1 MSRSCLKV
9 LGRPLLQQYKKTS
22 SSPNF
27 LATSS
32 SALVQLPASPHFQQS
47 RCGVHSRLDPPPS
60 NFWTIRKMER
70 SVYRRWTK
78 DALVGRIEELEQ
90 QLKAA
95 QQVSNGGK
103 DGGGATDATSA
114 VTAAA
119 RPQGEDMTSP
129 ETAAFYGGLPERK
142 APGKDKKGKKTSIDP
157 SKYATRYVAF
167 KFAYLGKEYGGFE
180 YQGSAALPT
189 IEEELWKAFVTSC
202 LIVPKGNPDEVRWED
217 PALEYSKCG
226 RTDRGVSAFGQV
238 IALRVRSNRPL
249 PKQPQPQQHDGS
261 EEGHPDD
268 AATQEEGGTPKKE
281 WNDFEDEIRYCRIL
295 NRLLPKDIRML
306 AWCPSTPA
314 NFSARHSCTE
324 RQYRYFF
331 TQPAFAPIPTS
342 LNHPESKEPIKDGWL
357 DIDRMR
363 EAAKKYQGL
372 HDFRNFCKIDGSK
385 QLTNFTRRMF
395 ESDIVEVKDSAT
407 AMPFLTQS
415 DFRPAGAA
423 LEPGSVHPKVYYFH
437 VRGSAFLWHQIR
449 CMIAVL
455 FTVAQGLE
463 EPSVIDTLFDVE
475 KTPRRPNYV
484 MADEVPLVL
493 WDCVFPDSL
502 EWVYLGDESPTDK
515 HSTHGLMQDLWQIWR
530 SRKMDE
536 LLAGQLHNLVADQ
549 GDFSLRRDSRAPRHV
564 TLSTRQ
570 FEGSDGARPV
580 GKYLPMAKKK
590 MNSSPEEVNDK
601 TAQKKGYANGA
612 EYRAALAEKREAAI
626 AKAAAVASELETQ
639 IDELDKAIATA

>member
-1 MSRSCLKV
+1 
-9 LGRPLLQQYKKTS
+9 
-22 SSPNF
+22 
-27 LATSS
+27 
-32 SALVQLPASPHFQQS
+32 
-47 RCGVHSRLDPPPS
+47 
-60 NFWTIRKMER
+60 MER

-90 QLKAA
+90 QLKAQA
-95 QQVSNGGK
+95 QQPCK
-103 DGGGATDATSA
+103 DGEQT
-114 VTAAA
+114 TAAA
-119 RPQGEDMTSP
+119 AATAKPVEDMSSP
-129 ETAAFYGGLPERK
+129 STAAQYGGLPERSK
-142 APGKDKKGKKTSIDP
+142 KTKDKKNTIDP
-157 SKYATRYVAF
+157 SKYTTRYVAF

-202 LIVPKGNPDEVRWED
+202 LIFPKGNPDEVRWED
-217 PALEYSKCG
+217 PDFQYSKCG

-238 IALRVRSNRPL
+238 ICLRVRSNRPL
-249 PKQPQPQQHDGS
+249 PKKK
-261 EEGHPDD
+261 D
-268 AATQEEGGTPKKE
+268 AAVPGEDAAEIAAPQAATDDKPPREF
-281 WNDFEDEIRYCRIL
+281 NDFEDEIRYCRIL

-306 AWCPSTPA
+306 AWCPTTPDD
-314 NFSARHSCTE
+314 FSARHSCTE

-342 LNHPESKEPIKDGWL
+342 LNHPESKEAVKDGWL

-363 EAAKKYQGL
+363 EAAKKFEGL

-385 QLTNFTRRMF
+385 QLTNFMRRMF
-395 ESDIVEVKDSAT
+395 ESDVVEVKDSAT
-407 AMPFLTQS
+407 AMPFLAQAG
-415 DFRPAGAA
+415 FRPAGLAQDA
-423 LEPGSVHPKVYYFH
+423 EVFPKVYYFH

-463 EPSVIDTLFDVE
+463 QPAIVDTLFDVE
-475 KTPRRPNYV
+475 RTPRRPNYV

-502 EWVYLGDESPTDK
+502 IEWVYLGEESPTDK
-515 HSTHGLMQDLWQIWR
+515 HSTHGLMQDLWQMWR

-536 LLAGQLHNLVADQ
+536 LLAGQLHDLVAGQ
-549 GDFSLRRDSRAPRHV
+549 GDYTLRRDSRAPKHV
-564 TLSTRQ
+564 SLSTRQ

-580 GKYLPMAKKK
+580 GKYTPMMKKK

-601 TAQKKGYANGA
+601 TAQKKGYANGV

-626 AKAAAVASELETQ
+626 AKAAATTEELEAK
-639 IDELDKAIATA
+639 IEDLDREIAA